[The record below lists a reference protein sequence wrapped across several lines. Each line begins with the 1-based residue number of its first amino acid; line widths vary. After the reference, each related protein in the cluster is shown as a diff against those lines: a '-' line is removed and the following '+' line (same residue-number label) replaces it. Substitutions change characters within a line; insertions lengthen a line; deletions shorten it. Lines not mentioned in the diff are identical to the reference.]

1 MKFLIILSLLSMSAY
16 ISAEFSSEACQWQT
30 ARNDLVEKLTP
41 AGQEAAIELAKGL
54 QVISGAAI
62 QPVYLIKTNS
72 IWFIFLHFPKV
83 FEYLIEKHGQELDA
97 INGSSDASKLKQ
109 LADLLGVGN
118 YGMGFGDLH
127 DVCQFSKDLEALVGT
142 FSEDN
147 QKLVGSFLKDFGKG
161 YKMLLKPLMA
171 INGVLNHELL
181 EQLEQSEDKATLGA
195 IAKLYGQE

>member
-1 MKFLIILSLLSMSAY
+1 M
-16 ISAEFSSEACQWQT
+16 
-30 ARNDLVEKLTP
+30 
-41 AGQEAAIELAKGL
+41 
-54 QVISGAAI
+54 
-62 QPVYLIKTNS
+62 
-72 IWFIFLHFPKV
+72 
-83 FEYLIEKHGQELDA
+83 DA

-161 YKMLLKPLMA
+161 YKMLLKPLLA